1 MSVSIDQ
8 LRPLLPVLAVIL
20 TALVVGIAIAR
31 VDNLNHRARRRPPGN
46 DAAAGNQ
53 RQVIPP
59 PQSGF

>member
-31 VDNLNHRARRRPPGN
+31 VDNLNHRARRRP
-46 DAAAGNQ
+46 
-53 RQVIPP
+53 RR
-59 PQSGF
+59 F